1 MEGRLQPGPNSAR
14 PGCFYAEPRESAVKS
29 ARNVRP
35 DNSGRTTPPF
45 VRDPYVQQVMG
56 EGGMSETSAGRQVM
70 VRAQVAQDPSYGS
83 DPGQTHDVPMVE
95 PGGLSEVGG

>member
-29 ARNVRP
+29 TRNVRP

-45 VRDPYVQQVMG
+45 VRDQQVMG
-56 EGGMSETSAGRQVM
+56 EGGMSETSAGLQVM

-83 DPGQTHDVPMVE
+83 DSGQTHGVPMVE

>member
-1 MEGRLQPGPNSAR
+1 
-14 PGCFYAEPRESAVKS
+14 
-29 ARNVRP
+29 
-35 DNSGRTTPPF
+35 
-45 VRDPYVQQVMG
+45 
-56 EGGMSETSAGRQVM
+56 MSETSAGRQVM